1 MKKNPLTG
9 FAFKKSERWKIFLI
23 MRLTMI
29 LLVGFIFG
37 ASANSLGQYQM
48 KVYMGETTYEELF
61 REIRKQTVDQMVD
74 QIMTL
79 PERQKIQL
87 LAPVVRGRKQTT

>member
-1 MKKNPLTG
+1 MYE
-9 FAFKKSERWKIFLI
+9 KKSINRGSLSKKANVGKIFLI

-48 KVYMGETTYEELF
+48 KVNMGETTYEELF
-61 REIRKQTVDQMVD
+61 REIRKQTGCIVMYNNDMLD
-74 QIMTL
+74 KKPKSRPIST
-79 PERQKIQL
+79 RSN
-87 LAPVVRGRKQTT
+87 

>member
-9 FAFKKSERWKIFLI
+9 FVFKKSERWKIFLI

-37 ASANSLGQYQM
+37 ASANTLGQYQM
-48 KVYMGETTYEELF
+48 KVNMGETTYEELF
-61 REIRKQTVDQMVD
+61 REIRKQTGCIVMYNNDMLDKNTKVKAD
-74 QIMTL
+74 FDVID
-79 PERQKIQL
+79 
-87 LAPVVRGRKQTT
+87 

>member
-48 KVYMGETTYEELF
+48 KVNMGETTY
-61 REIRKQTVDQMVD
+61 
-74 QIMTL
+74 
-79 PERQKIQL
+79 
-87 LAPVVRGRKQTT
+87 